1 MPASENSRFDCL
13 VCGKT
18 EPLRRG
24 CAVVC
29 AIADEP
35 IPNGIWHEGLTSHS
49 GGVCEDCLRNLTIE
63 EMIGAERFA
72 KLLTTQQTRADVLL
86 KTAMKKE
93 KVDDYFCFEDFLDN
107 YGLREIYED
116 SLD

>member
-29 AIADEP
+29 AIADKP
-35 IPNGIWHEGLTSHS
+35 FPNGLWHEGITYHS
-49 GGVCEDCLRNLTIE
+49 GGVCGDCLRKLAIE
-63 EMIGAERFA
+63 EMIAAERFA
-72 KLLTTQQTRADVLL
+72 KLLTPQKRVLILL
-86 KTAMKKE
+86 KTAEAKK
-93 KVDDYFCFEDFLDN
+93 KVDDDFCFEDFLDD
-107 YGLREIYED
+107 YGLRSDYE
-116 SLD
+116 SALE